1 VLIFHNTSMV
11 NGIPWHIEPGGE
23 TVNDVVTRNNLF
35 VGTRGPALRST
46 GAMIRCDFDRDGYGG
61 AGDPGSRFGAFH
73 VFAEWNGRKFPTPE
87 AARRSGALY
96 RRYGAVLV
104 NARGNFASGLGAP
117 GDRGTRFPG
126 EKTDLRLDP
135 ASRAV
140 DAGVVLPN
148 FNDGFAGKA
157 PDLGCC
163 ELGQP
168 LPHYGPRP

>member
-1 VLIFHNTSMV
+1 MPLS
-11 NGIPWHIEPGGE
+11 G
-23 TVNDVVTRNNLF
+23 
-35 VGTRGPALRST
+35 
-46 GAMIRCDFDRDGYGG
+46 
-61 AGDPGSRFGAFH
+61 
-73 VFAEWNGRKFPTPE
+73 
-87 AARRSGALY
+87 RRSGVITYWALVALATVTLSACG
-96 RRYGAVLV
+96 GASGTGI
-104 NARGNFASGLGAP
+104 RNFASGLGAP
-117 GDRGTRFPG
+117 ADSRTRFPG

-140 DAGVVLPN
+140 DAGVALPN

>member
-1 VLIFHNTSMV
+1 
-11 NGIPWHIEPGGE
+11 
-23 TVNDVVTRNNLF
+23 
-35 VGTRGPALRST
+35 
-46 GAMIRCDFDRDGYGG
+46 MIRCEFERDGYGG
-61 AGDPGSRFGAFH
+61 AGTPG
-73 VFAEWNGRKFPTPE
+73 FAQWNGQGFSTPE
-87 AARRSGALY
+87 AAQRAGALY

-104 NARGNFASGLGAP
+104 AARGNFASGLEAP
-117 GDRGTRFPG
+117 EDSDIRFPG

-148 FNDGFAGKA
+148 FNDGFAGQA

>member
-1 VLIFHNTSMV
+1 VVAYNRMSNLGDGVHGT
-11 NGIPWHIEPGGE
+11 GPGG
-23 TVNDVVTRNNLF
+23 
-35 VGTRGPALRST
+35 A
-46 GAMIRCDFDRDGYGG
+46 A
-61 AGDPGSRFGAFH
+61 H
-73 VFAEWNGRKFPTPE
+73 VFAEWNGRVFSTPGE
-87 AARRSGALY
+87 ARRSGALY

-104 NARGNFASGLGAP
+104 PARGNFASGLGAP
-117 GDRGTRFPG
+117 EDSDTRFPR

-140 DAGVVLPN
+140 DAAVVLPN
-148 FNDGFAGKA
+148 FNEGFSGKA